1 MQKSMFV
8 VLLAGMFMASA
19 ASAQD
24 FLAKDSATG
33 FKGGMTFTWG
43 NASITST
50 GTLDKSM
57 TYGGNFIG
65 GYNINQYAAVEV
77 SLGAALGPK
86 TGTTDITSTATTLD
100 VVGYYPIEEN
110 FHAYGFVGYGKT
122 GWSASNAAITSKSK
136 NSVRWGGGV
145 ELGRNGD
152 NGQDTVMRFG
162 FETYD
167 NGDLRVTQV
176 VVGPIWKF

>member
-1 MQKSMFV
+1 MQKSMLV

-24 FLAKDSATG
+24 FLAKDSSTG

-43 NASITST
+43 NASVTST

-57 TYGGNFIG
+57 TYGANFIG
-65 GYNINQYAAVEV
+65 GYNINQYAAIEI
-77 SLGAALGPK
+77 SLGAAMGPK
-86 TGTTDITSTATTLD
+86 SGTVDLTSNATTVD
-100 VVGYYPIEEN
+100 AVGYYPLEEGL
-110 FHAYGFVGYGKT
+110 HAYGFIGYGKT
-122 GWSASNAAITSKSK
+122 GWSASNSQSKSK
-136 NSVRWGGGV
+136 NAPRWGGGV
-145 ELGRNGD
+145 ELGRTGENSPA
-152 NGQDTVMRFG
+152 VMRFG

-176 VVGPIWKF
+176 VFGPIWKF